1 MTRAPA
7 LRILIWIA
15 VVALVVTAC
24 SGATSSPV
32 TSIAPSA
39 PAATTPSPAAAV
51 SSASAVPTPAPSI
64 DKTPVTI
71 TVWDYYGDSTPIKPA
86 LAGFKAEYP
95 WITVKYEALDWD
107 SMNEKIA
114 TGLGA
119 GEVPDAATFDMTWLP
134 TMAANGALEDLDAL
148 SGGNLNGSPITSQY
162 AQGALDAM
170 SFQGKTIAMMYD
182 FDTYSL
188 YYRKDLFDRKAIQVP
203 KNWDDFRAAAKS
215 LAEASKSGGKLDKY
229 LTAIRPNSFH
239 FSQFLYQDGGKLLND
254 DNTQAVFN
262 SPEGVAAVNIQKAL
276 LDDGTGK
283 YWPDSANDLTPAIK
297 SGEVAMFQDGP
308 YYMGLLKTG
317 VPEQSGKWAVA
328 TAPFS
333 KEPGSY
339 LGGTGLAIPVQA
351 AHKEAA
357 WQFIQY
363 LLRPDQQIGVFNYAG
378 AAPATTAA
386 LQSPDLTKPDPYFGG
401 QQPFGVF
408 LESLKTSHPFPYVG
422 AWSDIDTA
430 IGEAMEKALLG
441 KSDVQ
446 SALDAAVSET
456 NNLLKK

>member
-7 LRILIWIA
+7 PRIPMWIA
-15 VVALVVTAC
+15 LVALVVTAC
-24 SGATSSPV
+24 SGTTASVAPSV
-32 TSIAPSA
+32 APSA
-39 PAATTPSPAAAV
+39 AAATTPKPTE
-51 SSASAVPTPAPSI
+51 ASAPPTPAPSI

-71 TVWDYYGDSTPIKPA
+71 KVWDYYGDSTPIKPA
-86 LAGFKAEYP
+86 LAGFKSAYP
-95 WITVKYEALDWD
+95 WITVDYQALDWD
-107 SMNEKIA
+107 SMNEKFTAGI
-114 TGLGA
+114 GA
-119 GEVPDAATFDMTWLP
+119 GEVPDVATLDMTWLP
-134 TMAANGALEDLDAL
+134 TLAANGGLEDLSAR
-148 SGGNLNGSPITSQY
+148 SGGTLNGSPITDQY

-170 SFQGKTIAMMYD
+170 SFQGKFIAMLYD

-188 YYRKDLFDRKAIQVP
+188 YYRRDLFDKKGIQVP

-262 SPEGVAAVNIQKAL
+262 SPEGVNAVNIQKAL
-276 LDDGTGK
+276 LDDGSGK
-283 YWPDSANDLTPAIK
+283 YWSDAEGDLTPAIK
-297 SGEVAMFQDGP
+297 SGNVAMFQDGP

-333 KEPGSY
+333 KKPGSY
-339 LGGTGLAIPVQA
+339 LGGTGLAIPIQA
-351 AHKEAA
+351 AHKDAA

-363 LLRPDQQIGVFNYAG
+363 LLRPDQQIGVFTYAG

-386 LQSPDLTKPDPYFGG
+386 LQSPELSKPDPYFGG

-408 LESLKTSHPFPYVG
+408 LESLKTSRPFPYVG
-422 AWSDIDTA
+422 AWNDIDTA
-430 IGEAMEKALLG
+430 IGDAMEKALLG
-441 KSDVQ
+441 KSGVQ

-456 NNLLKK
+456 NDLLKK